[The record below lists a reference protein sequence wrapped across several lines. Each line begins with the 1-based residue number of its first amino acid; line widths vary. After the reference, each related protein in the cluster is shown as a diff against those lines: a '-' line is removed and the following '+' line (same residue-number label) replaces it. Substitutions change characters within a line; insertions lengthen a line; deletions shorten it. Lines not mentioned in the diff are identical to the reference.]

1 MSETVEQRTNQER
14 VFAICN
20 DIYAGGSKPSVRMV
34 LSMLPDINS
43 TSTVHKYFALWKKE
57 LEASQQSLYDKLGF
71 STEFSQSFMKEI
83 TRFGVEAEQRYKE
96 QARDAD
102 EQRIQALEDL
112 ERSEDRLYKQTSLLN
127 QKDKEIKELQTELIK
142 VQEQLKAQLAN
153 EQAAHKLVVG
163 ELRQQLT
170 ALDSDNKALLSSNE
184 LLRTEIA
191 KAELRLEG
199 NEALVSDVKER
210 NVQLVDDNKA
220 LNKEIAE
227 QAKKLASSESTISGH
242 EKLILQ
248 LQSTQDQ
255 LQSRMAKIEDESSAV
270 RAERNELRRDY
281 DITTKALTEV
291 KEKLAEERGVTT
303 ELKRTIEQNSSVI
316 AKLSGSNKGK

>member
-1 MSETVEQRTNQER
+1 
-14 VFAICN
+14 
-20 DIYAGGSKPSVRMV
+20 
-34 LSMLPDINS
+34 
-43 TSTVHKYFALWKKE
+43 
-57 LEASQQSLYDKLGF
+57 
-71 STEFSQSFMKEI
+71 
-83 TRFGVEAEQRYKE
+83 
-96 QARDAD
+96 
-102 EQRIQALEDL
+102 
-112 ERSEDRLYKQTSLLN
+112 
-127 QKDKEIKELQTELIK
+127 LIK